1 MAKKPATWA
10 PDCGHMSVMQIL
22 RTQEAKEEGQI
33 RLWSF
38 NSSLGYKSRQ
48 SARPVSQTNKQ
59 NSVNQTETK
68 DCDKS
73 TSLSQAMRR
82 RMEDLLVGRTEGP
95 KSESAT
101 NR

>member
-48 SARPVSQTNKQ
+48 SARPVSQTNRIELT
-59 NSVNQTETK
+59 QTETK

-95 KSESAT
+95 
-101 NR
+101 